1 MKLANQEQKKAFE
14 ELDLDK
20 LDELRDEM
28 EEIMEESDYINDR
41 LNLNYEFMD
50 VTEEDLDDQFAELEA
65 EYQKKNHVE
74 AKSVSQK
81 QYN

>member
-50 VTEEDLDDQFAELEA
+50 VTEEDLDD
-65 EYQKKNHVE
+65 
-74 AKSVSQK
+74 
-81 QYN
+81 